1 MTTGG
6 LAGTGLTVSG
16 LTVDVPG
23 RRVVHG
29 IDLAVPAGR
38 VLALVGPSGSGKTLT
53 ARAVAGLHPHGGTVL
68 VNGRPP
74 VRGRD
79 VGYAFQDA
87 LASLNPTVTVRRH
100 LTETVKAHGTG
111 DPAAAPARFG
121 LDPALAAAHPFEL
134 SGGQAQRVA
143 LALATVHEPPVLIA
157 DEVTTALDP
166 VTRAAV
172 LDLVRAQARDRAV
185 LLITHDLT
193 AAARWADDIAVMR
206 DGRIV
211 EHGPAARILGD
222 PRSDL
227 ARDLVAA
234 ATAAPP
240 PPGVPPAAG
249 DGEAVSVRGLRRV
262 LRSRRR
268 TTVALDGAGLAVR
281 PGESVAIVGRS
292 GSGKSTLV
300 GALAA
305 LDRPDAGTVLR
316 GGRDVWALRD
326 RERRA
331 VRRRTGLVFQ
341 DPLASF
347 DPRHTV
353 RQAIAQAGPYDDE
366 LLRYVG
372 LDPAMAARRPATLS
386 GGECQRVA
394 IARALAQRPDVL
406 LADEPTSGLDVLT
419 EERVLRLLGRLRR
432 DHGITIAL
440 VTHDLRVARRVADRV
455 VVLHAGRIVDDLP
468 AHALDD
474 ATHPETR
481 RLLDATALTAKWA

>member
-1 MTTGG
+1 MVTS
-6 LAGTGLTVSG
+6 AGLTVEG

-29 IDLAVPAGR
+29 LDLDVPAGR

-53 ARAVAGLHPHGGTVL
+53 ARAIAGLRPHGGTVR
-68 VNGRPP
+68 VDGRAPE
-74 VRGRD
+74 RGRD

-100 LTETVKAHGTG
+100 LTETVRAHGTG
-111 DPAAAPARFG
+111 DPDAALARFG
-121 LDPALAAAHPFEL
+121 LDPSLAAAYPFEL

-157 DEVTTALDP
+157 DEVTSALDP
-166 VTRAAV
+166 VAQAAV
-172 LDLVRAQARDRAV
+172 LDLVRSASSDRAV
-185 LLITHDLT
+185 LLITHDLA

-211 EHGPAARILGD
+211 EHGPAARILTH
-222 PRSDL
+222 PRTDL
-227 ARDLVAA
+227 ARDLAAA
-234 ATAAPP
+234 ATAAVDPP
-240 PPGVPPAAG
+240 PAPAARPS
-249 DGEAVSVRGLRRV
+249 DGSLALRGTTRV

-268 TTVALDGAGLAVR
+268 ATVALDGVDLDVA
-281 PGESVAIVGRS
+281 PGEAVAIVGPS
-292 GSGKSTLV
+292 GSGKSTLI

-305 LDRPDAGTVLR
+305 LDRPAAGTVLR
-316 GGRDVWALRD
+316 DGRDVWRLRD
-326 RERRA
+326 RDRRG
-331 VRRRTGLVFQ
+331 VRRRTGLIFQ

-353 RQAIAQAGPYDDE
+353 RQVVAEAGPYDDD
-366 LLRYVG
+366 LLRRAG
-372 LDPAMAARRPATLS
+372 LDPAVAARRPATLS

-394 IARALAQRPDVL
+394 IARALAQRPRVL

-419 EERVLRLLGRLRR
+419 RDRILDLLTALRR
-432 DHGITIAL
+432 DEGLTIVL

-455 VVLHAGRIVDDLP
+455 VVLHEGRVVEDVPAAGLDGA
-468 AHALDD
+468 AH
-474 ATHPETR
+474 PQTR
-481 RLLDATALTAKWA
+481 SLLDATVLAPAAG